1 MNFSHPI
8 YWHQGIFLQPQHFQY
23 SDQYHGTSYARLFGL
38 SRSQPYGI
46 SSLTISTE
54 RLSAGFSSCTV
65 LQAVMP
71 EGTWIDIGQN
81 SRLPDRDI
89 RSLLNK
95 DGKYRVAFALPKI
108 IPGLPAVAT
117 AAHDGRFETPG
128 NPEVLPDLYDE
139 SPDLAIDRL
148 WFRGR
153 YLIGDEIETAKDM
166 SILTI
171 GHLVVENNAASLD
184 PNYAPPCLQIDGY
197 DILKGQVNDLVD
209 ILKSRLA
216 QLSKL
221 AHPWRLSSDS
231 IEPGF
236 LRDRLIQADLAQ
248 AITEMQHRIS
258 LNIEPAILF
267 EVTLVLAARL
277 CSSGGL
283 SFPDMPNWEIEDPCR
298 SFGRIQAIL
307 TGLLEQLRA
316 GPDSTAVFHHR
327 GGWFEAQVPS
337 AARVGQHFAYLI
349 LQEVSETELL
359 QAGPPK
365 LAPLSR
371 IETIVSRALPG
382 VFLERLNRIPYGLG
396 EGAGAFVWAIDNKD
410 PLWQEANTAGII
422 CLNWLDLPKHAR
434 ALIVYFRA

>member
-1 MNFSHPI
+1 MNFSNPI

-23 SDQYHGTSYARLFGL
+23 SDQYHETSYARLFGL

-46 SSLTISTE
+46 SALTISKE
-54 RLSAGFSSCTV
+54 RLNAGFLSCSI

-71 EGTWIDIGQN
+71 EGIWIDIRQN

-89 RSLLNK
+89 RSLVSK
-95 DGKYRVAFALPKI
+95 DGNYRVVFALPKI
-108 IPGLPAVAT
+108 VPGLPAIAT
-117 AAHDGRFETPG
+117 AAHDGRYETPG
-128 NPEVLPDLYDE
+128 YPELLPDLYDD
-139 SPDLAIDRL
+139 SPDLSIDRL

-153 YLIGDEIETAKDM
+153 FLIGDEIETAKNM
-166 SILTI
+166 STLTI
-171 GHLVVENNAASLD
+171 GYLVVENNTISLD
-184 PNYAPPCLQIDGY
+184 PNYAPPCLQIGGY
-197 DILKGQVNDLVD
+197 EILNSRVHDLVD
-209 ILKSRLA
+209 ALKTHLA
-216 QLSKL
+216 QLSKIS
-221 AHPWRLSSDS
+221 HPWRLANDS

-236 LRDRLIQADLAQ
+236 LRDRLVQADLAQ
-248 AITEMQHRIS
+248 AITELQHRIS
-258 LNIEPAILF
+258 LKVEPAVLY
-267 EVTLVLAARL
+267 EVALVLAARL

-283 SFPDMPNWEIEDPCR
+283 SFPDMPVWEIEDPCR
-298 SFGRIQAIL
+298 SFKRIQDIL
-307 TGLLEQLRA
+307 IGLLEQLRA

-327 GGWFEAQVPS
+327 GGWFEAQVPT

-349 LQEVSETELL
+349 LQEISETELL

-382 VFLERLNRIPYGLG
+382 VSLERLNRIPYGLG

-434 ALIVYFRA
+434 ALVVYFRA